1 MAMTPKEIIAVVQ
14 HFDAGG
20 EVQVKSIN
28 PHITKWEDTNRP
40 LWDFVNQV
48 YRPKP
53 KPLELW
59 INVYSDGLTGCAY
72 TSEDAALHAKGL
84 GTEARTVHMRE
95 VVDDNL

>member
-14 HFDAGG
+14 HFEAGG

-28 PHITKWEDTNRP
+28 PHITKWEDTDRP

-48 YRPKP
+48 YRHKP

-59 INVYSDGLTGCAY
+59 VNWYPEGQHSCAHLTQERA
-72 TSEDAALHAKGL
+72 SSALQNNG
-84 GTEARTVHMRE
+84 RTVHMRE
-95 VVDDNL
+95 VADD